1 MRGMAAR
8 WKHEVVNK
16 VGRRPLS
23 LASLHPAKEVISMV
37 FQEPELKKVSIRRA
51 AVKL

>member
-1 MRGMAAR
+1 MKLPAR
-8 WKHEVVNK
+8 QGVAPD
-16 VGRRPLS
+16 PLPPS
-23 LASLHPAKEVISMV
+23 AHAKEVISMA